1 MAEKLNELALGY
13 AGGLVSGAAILLL
26 GLLGNAGMY
35 RGAAQMMMQSH
46 MFFSL
51 TPLGIITGIIEA
63 AILGFIVGY
72 AIAFAYNKFA
82 QAKKGRKGLS
92 PSNPHPPALKF
103 CNGFIFGRW
112 F

>member
-13 AGGLVSGAAILLL
+13 AGGIVSGAAILLL

-82 QAKKGRKGLS
+82 
-92 PSNPHPPALKF
+92 
-103 CNGFIFGRW
+103 
-112 F
+112 